1 MLKRYAKDSI
11 AAYIFLLPVIVGTLL
26 FTAYPIVMSLFYSF
40 TDLRAGL
47 PSRMTFENYVN
58 LFSVGD
64 ISHEFFR
71 SLGITMLYV
80 VSSTVINIVLS
91 YALALFLKKNI
102 KGIRVIRLLCY
113 LPVLIPGIAGG
124 LIWRDIFAYD
134 ADGFARNMGVI
145 NSVLTNFGLK
155 PLTFFNSASTAMPT
169 LLLTGLWGIGGGMI
183 MWLAALGNIPDDL
196 YESAELDGAGYFR
209 KLFSITIPLT
219 TSMLFYNLVTSLIS
233 GLQIFNTYATYGL
246 GEGESLYFVGIQIYI
261 KAFPRDLGI
270 PEQGLACAMSWIL
283 FIIIGALSL
292 VMFKTNNW
300 VKYNDD

>member
-40 TDLRAGL
+40 TDLKAGAYPTRL
-47 PSRMTFENYVN
+47 TFENYAN
-58 LFSVGD
+58 LFTGYD
-64 ISHEFFR
+64 AHEFFR
-71 SLGITMLYV
+71 SLGLTILYV

-102 KGIRVIRLLCY
+102 RGIRVIRLLCY
-113 LPVLIPGIAGG
+113 IPVLIPGIAGG
-124 LIWRDIFAYD
+124 LIWREVFAYD
-134 ADGFARNMGVI
+134 GTDIAAYGVI
-145 NSVLTNFGLK
+145 NTALHNMGLK
-155 PLTFFNSASTAMPT
+155 PLTFFESSSTAMLT
-169 LLLTGLWGIGGGMI
+169 LLFSGLWGIGGGMI

-196 YESAELDGAGYFR
+196 YESAELDGAGYFK
-209 KLFSITIPLT
+209 KLFFITIPLT

-233 GLQIFNTYATYGL
+233 GLQIFNTFATYGV
-246 GEGESLYFVGIQIYI
+246 GAGDSLYFVAIRIYLT
-261 KAFPRDLGI
+261 AFPGNLGI
-270 PEQGLACAMSWIL
+270 PAQGMACAMSWIL
-283 FIIIGALSL
+283 FLIIGALTL

>member
-40 TDLRAGL
+40 TDLKAGAY
-47 PSRMTFENYVN
+47 PSQITFENYAN
-58 LFSVGD
+58 LFTGYEARD
-64 ISHEFFR
+64 FFR
-71 SLGITMLYV
+71 SLGLTMLYV

-102 KGIRVIRLLCY
+102 RGIRVIRLLCY

-124 LIWRDIFAYD
+124 LIWREVFAYD
-134 ADGFARNMGVI
+134 GSSVAAYGVI
-145 NSVLTNFGLK
+145 NTALHNMGLK
-155 PLTFFNSASTAMPT
+155 PLTFFESEKTAMLT
-169 LLLTGLWGIGGGMI
+169 LLFSGLWGIGGGMI

-196 YESAELDGAGYFR
+196 YESAELDGAGYFK
-209 KLFSITIPLT
+209 KLFAITIPLT

-233 GLQIFNTYATYGL
+233 GLQIFNTFATYGV
-246 GEGESLYFVGIQIYI
+246 GAGDSLYFVAIRIYLT
-261 KAFPRDLGI
+261 AFPGDLGI
-270 PEQGLACAMSWIL
+270 PAQGMACAMSWIL
-283 FIIIGALSL
+283 FIIIGALTL

>member
-11 AAYIFLLPVIVGTLL
+11 SAYIFLLPVIVGTLL

-40 TDLRAGL
+40 TDLTAGL

-58 LFSVGD
+58 LFAGY
-64 ISHEFFR
+64 EAQGFFR
-71 SLGITMLYV
+71 SLGITILYV
-80 VSSTVINIVLS
+80 VCSTVINIVLS

-102 KGIRVIRLLCY
+102 KGIRAIRLLCY

-124 LIWRDIFAYD
+124 LIWREVFAYD
-134 ADGFARNMGVI
+134 GSDVAAYGVI
-145 NSVLTNFGLK
+145 NTALHNMGFKT
-155 PLTFFNSASTAMPT
+155 LTFFDSPKTAMLT
-169 LLLTGLWGIGGGMI
+169 LLFSGLWGIGGGMI

-219 TSMLFYNLVTSLIS
+219 TSMLFYNLVTSMIG
-233 GLQIFNTYATYGL
+233 GLQIFNTFATYGV
-246 GEGESLYFVGIQIYI
+246 GAGESLYFVGIRIYLT
-261 KAFPRDLGI
+261 AFPGNLGI
-270 PEQGLACAMSWIL
+270 DAQGLACAMSWIL
-283 FIIIGALSL
+283 FLIIGALSL